1 MSCNA
6 MVYLRLALVIDG
18 EANVMAFQVYLHAE
32 DRLVFV
38 DLDRYLVLVPRSN
51 RQLVER
57 GQTADVS
64 ALSIL
69 YILFFFFFWGLFM

>member
-1 MSCNA
+1 
-6 MVYLRLALVIDG
+6 
-18 EANVMAFQVYLHAE
+18 
-32 DRLVFV
+32 
-38 DLDRYLVLVPRSN
+38 VLVPRSN